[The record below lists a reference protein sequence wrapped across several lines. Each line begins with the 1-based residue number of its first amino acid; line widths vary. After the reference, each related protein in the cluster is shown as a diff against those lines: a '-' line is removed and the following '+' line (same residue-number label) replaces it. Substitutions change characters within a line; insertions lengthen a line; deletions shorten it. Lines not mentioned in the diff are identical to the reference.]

1 MKPRAVLTPS
11 WSSLISALPV
21 LPPAMP
27 AMPDNQES
35 SAHQHVKP
43 FVYESLSSKAMHFS
57 ISEIQ
62 SRMQLKDPHALDLKY
77 TRTMMGFLL
86 FKPEPGTIA
95 MIGLG
100 GGSLAKFCHRYLPRS
115 RIQVIEINPHVI
127 ALRNDFH
134 VPLND
139 ERFTVVQGDGAQFVR
154 LRATRPDV
162 LMVDGFDA
170 QGQPPRLSSQ
180 RFYDDCA
187 QMLQPDGVMVVNL
200 HHGHAS
206 HDRHLERIRRS
217 FSDAVLV
224 VDDGELSNSIV
235 FAFKG
240 AGLAQLRPGIVR
252 RPKNLDASAAKQL
265 LAAFALIVSAL
276 KDPCS
281 TQSAARR
288 R

>member
-1 MKPRAVLTPS
+1 MTSRAALTPS
-11 WSSLISALPV
+11 WSSLIASLPALPV
-21 LPPAMP
+21 MP
-27 AMPDNQES
+27 LMSDTQE

-43 FVYESLSSKAMHFS
+43 FVYESLNSKALHFS
-57 ISEIQ
+57 ICEIQ
-62 SRMQLKDPHALDLKY
+62 SRMQIRDPHALDLEY

-86 FKPEPGTIA
+86 FKPEPGNIA

-127 ALRNDFH
+127 ALRNEFH

-154 LRATRPDV
+154 LRATRPDI

-170 QGQPPRLSSQ
+170 QGLPARLSSQ

-187 QMLQPDGVMVVNL
+187 EMLQPDGIMVVNL
-200 HHGHAS
+200 HYGHAS
-206 HDRHLERIRRS
+206 YDRHLERIRRS

-224 VDDGELSNSIV
+224 IDDGELSNSIV

-240 AGLAQLRPGIVR
+240 SGLAQLRPGVVR
-252 RPKNLDASAAKQL
+252 RPKNLDATAGNQL
-265 LAAFALIVSAL
+265 LAAFALIASAV
-276 KDPCS
+276 KDQGSNP
-281 TQSAARR
+281 SASRHR
-288 R
+288 

>member
-1 MKPRAVLTPS
+1 
-11 WSSLISALPV
+11 
-21 LPPAMP
+21 
-27 AMPDNQES
+27 MPDTQEPSAQS

-43 FVYESLSSKAMHFS
+43 FVYESLNSKALYFS

-62 SRMQLKDPHALDLKY
+62 SRMQILDPHALDLEY

-86 FKPEPGTIA
+86 FKPEPSNIA

-134 VPLND
+134 IPLND

-162 LMVDGFDA
+162 LMVDGFDRNGMPA
-170 QGQPPRLSSQ
+170 RLCSQ

-187 QMLQPDGVMVVNL
+187 DMLQPNGIMVVNL
-200 HHGHAS
+200 HFGHAS
-206 HDRHLERIRRS
+206 YDKHLERIRRS
-217 FSDAVLV
+217 FNDVVLV

-235 FAFKG
+235 FARKG
-240 AGLAQLRPGIVR
+240 HGFDSVKPEALRH
-252 RPKNLDASAAKQL
+252 PKNLAPAAADQL
-265 LAAFALIVSAL
+265 KGAFALIASAL
-276 KDPCS
+276 KDQGSPG
-281 TQSAARR
+281 SAARHR
-288 R
+288 